1 MPDVHGRSVGRR
13 LFPMRPPE
21 TTDVIASRILAVW
34 DSYAIGLISSDER
47 RREEDRLWFD
57 ATRLGIAGDVVKAL
71 ADAEPL
77 D

>member
-1 MPDVHGRSVGRR
+1 
-13 LFPMRPPE
+13 MRPPE

-34 DSYAIGLISSDER
+34 DSYAIGLISPEER
-47 RREEDRLWFD
+47 RREEDRLWCD
-57 ATRLGIAGDVVKAL
+57 ATRLGIAGEVVKAL